1 MSEVFNF
8 DDGKNRFEVRLR
20 RDDNNG
26 YSVIIKDHEDNE
38 KEITVTAKV
47 LGSGQFQF
55 TLDNIIYKC
64 SVAKD
69 GDLRFI
75 HLDGADYELRR
86 VTEQEEEDFEETI
99 DEGSLSSPM
108 PGRIVKLLVKIG
120 DKVQKS
126 EDLLVVEAMKMEN
139 KVVSP
144 FEGTVT
150 EIFYSEGD
158 QIEANVPL
166 MEIQQSEPSEED

>member
-8 DDGKNRFEVRLR
+8 DDGNNRFEVRLR

-47 LGSGQFQF
+47 LGAGLFQF

-86 VTEQEEEDFEETI
+86 ITGLEEEEFGDCVKCGEFI
-99 DEGSLSSPM
+99 GL
-108 PGRIVKLLVKIG
+108 GRLRVDPAAPCCVKCA
-120 DKVQKS
+120 D
-126 EDLLVVEAMKMEN
+126 
-139 KVVSP
+139 
-144 FEGTVT
+144 
-150 EIFYSEGD
+150 
-158 QIEANVPL
+158 
-166 MEIQQSEPSEED
+166 